1 MISLYGALQFMV
13 ILPFYQI
20 LTGSLNAR
28 GGTDY
33 TVLMK
38 DGRSVATD
46 IRMQYLSYNPNGKNI
61 CGIYEKDGKD
71 LIGLAGLNLS
81 ALDITPLFTLSDT
94 RILYPAI
101 SPDNQKIAFI
111 AENKTTGEA
120 VLRVIMR
127 EEFGWFPMPF
137 VKLAASSSPVCFC
150 TPDTLMYTA
159 QNGALTAA
167 LISKRPKTVIMQP
180 KGIMPIYHAGARL
193 TAFVRGTEIVISGN
207 ISDEIKTD
215 GVTALSFSNDG
226 ESLLY
231 AQNGR
236 LYRYSL
242 SEKEQHLLLETKQSI
257 VFAAEL

>member
-1 MISLYGALQFMV
+1 MV

-20 LTGSLNAR
+20 LTGTLNAR

-33 TVLMK
+33 AVLMK

-46 IRMQYLSYNPNGKNI
+46 MRMQYLSYNPNGKNI

-81 ALDITPLFTLSDT
+81 SFDITPLFTLSDK

-137 VKLAASSSPVCFC
+137 IKLPASPARVCFC
-150 TPDTLMYTA
+150 SSDTLMYTD

-167 LISKRPKTVIMQP
+167 LISKRPKTVVMQP
-180 KGIMPIYHAGARL
+180 EGIMPAYHAGARL
-193 TAFVRGTEIVISGN
+193 TAFVRGRSIVISGN
-207 ISDEIKTD
+207 ISDEIKT
-215 GVTALSFSNDG
+215 GNVTALAFSKDG
-226 ESLLY
+226 NSLLY
-231 AQNGR
+231 AQNSF
-236 LYRYSL
+236 LYRYVL
-242 SEKEQHLLLETKQSI
+242 KEKEQRLLSETKQPV
-257 VFAAEL
+257 VFVAEL

>member
-1 MISLYGALQFMV
+1 MV

-20 LTGSLNAR
+20 LTGLLNA
-28 GGTDY
+28 GKTDY
-33 TVLMK
+33 AVLMK

-46 IRMQYLSYNPNGKNI
+46 IRMQYLSYNPAGKNI
-61 CGIYEKDGKD
+61 CGICEKDGKD
-71 LIGLAGLNLS
+71 VIGLAGLNLS
-81 ALDITPLFTLSDT
+81 SLNVTPLFTLSDK

-111 AENKTTGEA
+111 SENKTTAET

-137 VKLAASSSPVCFC
+137 VKLAASPAPVCFC
-150 TPDTLMYTA
+150 TPDTLMYTD

-167 LISKRPKTVIMQP
+167 LISKHPKTVVMQP
-180 KGIMPIYHAGARL
+180 KGIMPVYHAGARL
-193 TAFVRGTEIVISGN
+193 TAFVRGADIIVSGS
-207 ISDEIKTD
+207 ISDQIKTD
-215 GVTALSFSNDG
+215 GVTALSFSNNG
-226 ESLLY
+226 ESLLF
-231 AQNGR
+231 AQNNI

-242 SEKEQHLLLETKQSI
+242 KEKEQRRLFEAGKPI

>member
-1 MISLYGALQFMV
+1 
-13 ILPFYQI
+13 
-20 LTGSLNAR
+20 
-28 GGTDY
+28 
-33 TVLMK
+33 
-38 DGRSVATD
+38 
-46 IRMQYLSYNPNGKNI
+46 MQYLSYNPNGKNI

-180 KGIMPIYHAGARL
+180 KGIMPVYHAGARL